1 MGLDKDLMTNRRSE
15 APKLELLRKPLPEL
29 NFSYSEKQ
37 SEVISHSG
45 KNPLIVLGGPGT
57 GKTQTLIAQALA
69 KIDAGID
76 PNSILILTFGRDR
89 ADYLRDEIS
98 LRSPKTANEPLARTF
113 HALAFSIVRMATPE
127 DKPDPILFSGSEQDS
142 YIKQMLLTDSADNLS
157 GWPDELKAAL
167 PTRGFAKELR
177 DVLLRATE
185 RGLYPEKLSEYAK
198 TYSENYWSPI
208 AKFWDRY
215 IKSLAMREE
224 GAADAK
230 ERIDPSGLIIAAML
244 RLQDNPNLL
253 SDLRA
258 KYSVIMVDE
267 FQESDISHRLLL
279 SYLSSEDFTIFAD
292 PDSTVGRFRGADP
305 EGLKSYFN
313 TLKEKG
319 ADEVLLLENYRSSE
333 AIVELTKSVAMKFR
347 GRNSV
352 RDVTALRKDEG
363 PEVIVLR
370 LQSQADEAS
379 YIAHAFRSA
388 HLHNGV
394 PWSEMAVIV
403 RSPGPAVAAIRRAL
417 SLSGVPTRVDTD
429 VFSLADNPVVKPFL
443 TLAEIALGAI
453 EINAENYP
461 IMEELLFSEIGG
473 ADPISL
479 RRIRQELS
487 RSRDESDLRSA
498 TELILDAITD
508 PIISIPWENAAPIKR
523 INDLLRRAKTLL
535 RKHPKLSISDLLWEI
550 WSNAENIEGEKI
562 SKVWRSSALR
572 GGSRGGQADRD
583 LDTMLEL
590 FESAR
595 RYVERFPNSKPAE
608 YINQIRGEDILGDT
622 ITLQGQKAELVAI
635 LTVHSAKGREWEIV
649 ALAGMQDGIWPNLKA
664 RGSLL
669 GSDRLV
675 EALRSQSIS
684 RAELDES
691 ANQALLEDER
701 RLLHVAVSR
710 PKKSLFITAIS
721 REDDEPSRFFEELS
735 ELVNGEIDG
744 EPLVT
749 QIPRP
754 LTSSALVATLRR
766 TLISEFSSAP
776 DRELA
781 AAILATLAKENIS
794 SANPENWLG
803 YLAPSIDKPLIEPGD
818 PVYVSPSSIQNFTEC
833 GLKWFLERNGS
844 RDGDSTAQIL
854 GSALH
859 AFAALLHTNPELT
872 PDELKTRL
880 NDSWSLID
888 MNKGWVKDR
897 ELARATDMLEKFFTW
912 HFASDRK
919 LLAVE
924 KEFSVTVGNAIIK
937 GSVDRIEITDSNEIV
952 IVDLKTGKTATSAKD
967 TVDHKQLQ
975 AYQLAVIEGAFT
987 ELNPNTTSGGA
998 ELLFVGNN
1006 AKSASVRS
1014 QEPIDGEVFKAE
1026 VAEVAIGMSGSRFRA
1041 TINDQCDRCQVRKSC
1056 PIQSHGRTVVEQ

>member
-1 MGLDKDLMTNRRSE
+1 MGLDKDLMSTGRSE
-15 APKLELLRKPLPEL
+15 APKLQLLRKPLPEL
-29 NFSYSEKQ
+29 DFSYSENQ
-37 SEVISHSG
+37 SRVIAHAG
-45 KNPLIVLGGPGT
+45 KKPLIVLGGPGT
-57 GKTQTLIAQALA
+57 GKTQCLIGRTLA
-69 KIDAGID
+69 KIESGID

-113 HALAFSIVRMATPE
+113 HALAFSIVRAATPE
-127 DKPDPILFSGSEQDS
+127 DKPDPILFSGSEQDAF
-142 YIKQMLLTDSADNLS
+142 IKQMLLTDVEINLS
-157 GWPDELKAAL
+157 GWPVELQAAL

-185 RGLYPEKLSEYAK
+185 RALYPSKLAEFAK
-198 TYSENYWSPI
+198 TYSEKYWEPI

-215 IKSLAMREE
+215 LKSLALREE
-224 GAADAK
+224 SAADAK
-230 ERIDPSGLIIAAML
+230 ERIDPSGLIIAAIL
-244 RLQDNPNLL
+244 QLQDNPKLL
-253 SDLRA
+253 SEIRA
-258 KYSVIMVDE
+258 KYSVIMIDE
-267 FQESDISHRLLL
+267 FQESDFSHRKLLEIIGGPDL
-279 SYLSSEDFTIFAD
+279 TIFAD

-305 EGLKSYFN
+305 EGLKGYFED
-313 TLKEKG
+313 LRG
-319 ADEVLLLENYRSSE
+319 SGSDEILLLENFRSSS

-347 GRNSV
+347 SRNSV
-352 RDVTALRKDEG
+352 RDMVVSRAEEL
-363 PEVIVLR
+363 PEVSVLCC
-370 LQSQADEAS
+370 LSQADEAN
-379 YIAHAFRSA
+379 YIAHVFRSA
-388 HLHNGV
+388 HLHGRT

-417 SLSGVPTRVDTD
+417 SLSGVPTRVDTEAL
-429 VFSLADNPVVKPFL
+429 SLADNPVVKPFL
-443 TLAEIALGAI
+443 TIAEIAIGAI
-453 EINAENYP
+453 EINSENYP
-461 IMEELLFSEIGG
+461 IIEDLLFSELGG

-487 RSRDESDLRSA
+487 RARDESDLRSA
-498 TELILDAITD
+498 TQLILDALTD
-508 PIISIPWENAAPIKR
+508 PVIAIPWDNAAPLKR
-523 INDLLRRAKTLL
+523 INDLLRGAKTLL
-535 RKHPKLSISDLLWEI
+535 KKQPTLSISDLLWEI
-550 WSNAENIEGEKI
+550 WSSAINIDGAKIANA
-562 SKVWRSSALR
+562 WRDVALR
-572 GGSRGGQADRD
+572 GGIRGSQADRD

-595 RYVERFPNSKPAE
+595 RHVERFPNSKPIE
-608 YINQIRGEDILGDT
+608 YIQQIRGEDILGDT
-622 ITLQGQKAELVAI
+622 ITLQGQKTELVSI

-675 EALRSQSIS
+675 EALRSQSTS

-691 ANQALLEDER
+691 ASQALLEDER

-710 PKKSLFITAIS
+710 AKNSLYISAIS
-721 REDDEPSRFFEELS
+721 REEDEPSRFFEELA
-735 ELVNGEIDG
+735 LAVHG
-744 EPLVT
+744 EPAADLPISD
-749 QIPRP
+749 IPRP

-766 TLISEFSSAP
+766 TLTSALSSNS
-776 DRELA
+776 DKELA
-781 AAILATLAKENIS
+781 ASLLATLANENIN

-803 YLAPSIDKPLIEPGD
+803 YLTPSSQTPLIAPGEP
-818 PVYVSPSSIQNFTEC
+818 VFVSPSSIQNFTEC
-833 GLKWFLERNGS
+833 GLKWFLEKNGS

-872 PDELKTRL
+872 REDLTARL
-880 NDSWSLID
+880 RDSWSLID
-888 MNKGWVKDR
+888 MNKGWIKDR

-924 KEFSVTVGNAIIK
+924 KEFNITLGNAILK
-937 GSVDRIEITDSNEIV
+937 GSVDRIEITDENEIV
-952 IVDLKTGKTATSAKD
+952 IVDLKTGKTAISAKD

-987 ELNPNTTSGGA
+987 ELNPSTTSGGA
-998 ELLFVGNN
+998 ELLFVGNKN
-1006 AKSASVRS
+1006 KSASIRS
-1014 QEPIDGEVFKAE
+1014 QEPIDGAAFLLE
-1026 VAEVAIGMSGSRFRA
+1026 VAEVATGMSGSKFKA
-1041 TINDQCDRCQVRKSC
+1041 TINDQCERCPVRKSC